1 MLDTPLVR
9 GERAALAAELEGWR
23 LDMTLGRK
31 EQGMNRGRSFQF
43 LFETPTC
50 LTFLALLYLASLD
63 FSKFQSRCHLDKGTL

>member
-43 LFETPTC
+43 LFETPR
-50 LTFLALLYLASLD
+50 ASH
-63 FSKFQSRCHLDKGTL
+63 F